1 MFLMTQDGQQKTK
14 LLSTQLTT
22 INRNNNYNEVSTK
35 LVTGHVLHPDSSRLG
50 AGLGMRPVK

>member
-1 MFLMTQDGQQKTK
+1 MTQDGQQKTK